1 MKIILVGFGAIGK
14 GVAKV
19 LHEKRDYLKKNYGD
33 FKVVAITDSSG
44 SAIDEN
50 GLDLI
55 KAIEVKETTGSI
67 KNYPEKG
74 SEMKSIDVIREVEAD
89 VVVEIT
95 PSNLETGE
103 PAKTHILE
111 SFRNKKHVVTAN
123 KGPLALCYK
132 ELVEEAKKHG
142 VMFRHEASVGGAMPI
157 INLAKETLAG
167 NEILSIR
174 GILNGTTNYIL
185 TKMEKE
191 GLDFETA
198 LKEAKELGIAETD
211 PTQDIEG
218 LDTAAKIVILAN
230 SIMGLEKTIKDVK
243 VKGITK
249 ITPEALFLANKRGYT
264 IKLIGQIKENHLIVE
279 PMLVPIDSPLNVKGT
294 LNVAMFETDL
304 AREVVVVGRGAGP
317 VETASAI
324 LSDLIHIYTTI
335 NTKQKMKNI

>member
-1 MKIILVGFGAIGK
+1 
-14 GVAKV
+14 
-19 LHEKRDYLKKNYGD
+19 
-33 FKVVAITDSSG
+33 
-44 SAIDEN
+44 
-50 GLDLI
+50 
-55 KAIEVKETTGSI
+55 
-67 KNYPEKG
+67 
-74 SEMKSIDVIREVEAD
+74 
-89 VVVEIT
+89 
-95 PSNLETGE
+95 
-103 PAKTHILE
+103 
-111 SFRNKKHVVTAN
+111 
-123 KGPLALCYK
+123 
-132 ELVEEAKKHG
+132 
-142 VMFRHEASVGGAMPI
+142 MPI

-230 SIMGLEKTIKDVK
+230 SIMGMNKTIKDVK
-243 VKGITK
+243 VKGISR

-264 IKLIGQIKENHLIVE
+264 IKLIGQIKDGYLIVE

-304 AREVVVVGRGAGP
+304 AKEVVVVGRGAGP
-317 VETASAI
+317 IETASAI
-324 LSDLIHIYTTI
+324 LSDLIHIY
-335 NTKQKMKNI
+335 NSTKNNLIFVLHIYMGSVDIIF